1 MTINLMTGNATAAGE
16 TGRGAGRGW
25 RWLTVPGVVGVA
37 YMLSWIAGLSIAAP
51 SPGFGASGTEVVSA
65 LAGHGPAVAVQFAL
79 TEGLPAAGIAVVSA
93 ALADLA
99 RRHGAATAG
108 RIALV
113 CGLTAAVISLLQFG
127 LGLALIATSSP
138 QTAHLLYAAV
148 NRLDGGKMLA
158 LAVLGAAG
166 AAMTPLPGWLRYAG
180 IALAIAL
187 TASGVVYLLL
197 LPSLTVAAGPAL
209 VLLLLFI
216 TGGGIITGR
225 QDRSPGARDS

>member
-1 MTINLMTGNATAAGE
+1 MADRPRC
-16 TGRGAGRGW
+16 GRRG
-25 RWLTVPGVVGVA
+25 LHL
-37 YMLSWIAGLSIAAP
+37 LSWIAGLSIAAP

-113 CGLTAAVISLLQFG
+113 CGLQAAVISLLQFG

-138 QTAHLLYAAV
+138 QTA
-148 NRLDGGKMLA
+148 RTCSTPRSTGWM
-158 LAVLGAAG
+158 GA
-166 AAMTPLPGWLRYAG
+166 RC
-180 IALAIAL
+180 
-187 TASGVVYLLL
+187 S
-197 LPSLTVAAGPAL
+197 
-209 VLLLLFI
+209 
-216 TGGGIITGR
+216 
-225 QDRSPGARDS
+225 RSPC

>member
-1 MTINLMTGNATAAGE
+1 MTINLMTGNVTTAGE
-16 TGRGAGRGW
+16 TGRGTWPVR

-37 YMLSWIAGLSIAAP
+37 YTLSWIAGLSIAAP

-65 LAGHGPAVAVQFAL
+65 LAGHGPVMAVQFAL

-99 RRHGAATAG
+99 RRRGAATAG
-108 RIALV
+108 WFALV
-113 CGLTAAVISLLQFG
+113 AGLTAAVISVLQFG
-127 LGLALIATSSP
+127 LGLALTATSSP
-138 QTAHLLYAAV
+138 ETAHLLYAAV
-148 NRLDGGKMLA
+148 NRMDGGKMLA

-166 AAMTPLPGWLRYAG
+166 AAMTPLPRWLRYTG
-180 IALAIAL
+180 IALALAL

-197 LPSLTVAAGPAL
+197 LPSLAVAAGPAL

-216 TGGGIITGR
+216 TGGGIITGM